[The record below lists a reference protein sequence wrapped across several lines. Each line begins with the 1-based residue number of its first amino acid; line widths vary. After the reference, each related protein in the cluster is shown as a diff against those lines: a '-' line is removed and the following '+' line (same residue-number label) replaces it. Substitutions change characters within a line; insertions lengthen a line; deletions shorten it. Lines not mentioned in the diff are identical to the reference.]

1 MRTRFPYPWRYN
13 AFIRNTFCIEVSKIT
28 YRIQT
33 TTRLLECPRAR
44 VVETTIH
51 IFGWFNFSKYD
62 VLQFEKG
69 FCVVYMLKKYLLNNV
84 KTEVHTLQLLE
95 TSTKS
100 VYDVGTR
107 KNSFFW
113 CFEKYISNRSKH
125 YFLIKG
131 ELEMKF
137 PSLQLNIF
145 QRRYAWILSNYHRM
159 HWDPS

>member
-1 MRTRFPYPWRYN
+1 MNTNYN
-13 AFIRNTFCIEVSKIT
+13 KIIRMSA
-28 YRIQT
+28 
-33 TTRLLECPRAR
+33 RASCGNNYS
-44 VVETTIH
+44 H
-51 IFGWFNFSKYD
+51 IWWFNFSKYD

-69 FCVVYMLKKYLLNNV
+69 FCVVYILKKYLLNNV

-137 PSLQLNIF
+137 PSLQLNMF
-145 QRRYAWILSNYHRM
+145 STPLCLNSVKLSRYASIQLNSKDLNKSW
-159 HWDPS
+159 